1 MRLLVCHKQKYH
13 VIVFPG
19 VSSPT
24 IYLSFS
30 IETMT
35 DMAHHR
41 NLQELDLS
49 HNALEVLQGLSEL
62 KYLRI
67 LKLDHNKIRRITGLD
82 GAKVGFG
89 AQASTFAGRPNKT
102 G

>member
-1 MRLLVCHKQKYH
+1 MSYKCPPTFPRRLHIPEPL
-13 VIVFPG
+13 
-19 VSSPT
+19 
-24 IYLSFS
+24 S

-49 HNALEVLQGLSEL
+49 HNALEVLQGLSSL

-67 LKLDHNKIRRITGLD
+67 LKMDHNKIRRITGLD
-82 GAKVGFG
+82 GAKKSWKSVRTH
-89 AQASTFAGRPNKT
+89 ADLCSTPFCYYELQS
-102 G
+102 